1 MRRSWLSIVF
11 VFVFLIG
18 LNAQTKHI
26 VMVSNFVFTPQ
37 DINVTVGDTVEWQ
50 WVEGTHTT
58 TSDSITGID
67 VWDSPISSSVPVFSV
82 VIRTSGLHNYH
93 CTPHQSLGMIG
104 SITATMPTEIQ
115 ETDQLPFHFTLAQNF
130 PNPFNPS
137 TMIMYNLTSPA
148 FVTLKVYNS
157 LGNEVAVLVNRY
169 QNSGEHMEVFDIG
182 KTQGLASGVYFYR
195 LKAGGF
201 EQTRKMMLLK

>member
-1 MRRSWLSIVF
+1 MKRIWLSIVL
-11 VFVFLIG
+11 VSVLLTG

-37 DINVTVGDTVEWQ
+37 DLNVTVGDTVEWQ

-58 TSDSITGID
+58 TSDSTAGID

-82 VIRTSGLHNYH
+82 VIRTPGVHNYH

-104 SITATMPTEIQ
+104 SITATMPTEIKVA
-115 ETDQLPFHFTLAQNF
+115 DQLPFKFTLSQNF

-137 TMIMYNLTSPA
+137 TMIMYNLKSPA
-148 FVTLKVYNS
+148 YVSLKVYNT
-157 LGNEVAVLVNRY
+157 LGNEVAVLVNGY
-169 QNSGEHMEVFDIG
+169 QNSGEHMAVFDIT
-182 KTQGLASGVYFYR
+182 KTQSLASGIYFYR
-195 LKAGGF
+195 LKAGGL
-201 EQTRKMMLLK
+201 EQTRKMMLIK

>member
-1 MRRSWLSIVF
+1 MKRIWLNIVLM
-11 VFVFLIG
+11 VCLINV

-26 VMVSNFVFTPQ
+26 VMVSNFEFTPQ

-58 TSDSITGID
+58 TSDSTAGID

-82 VIRTSGLHNYH
+82 IIRTSGIHDYH
-93 CTPHQSLGMIG
+93 CTPHQAFGMIG

-115 ETDQLPFHFTLAQNF
+115 ETKQLPFGFTLSQNF

-137 TMIMYNLTSPA
+137 TMIMYKLTSST
-148 FVTLKVYNS
+148 FVTLKVYNT
-157 LGNEVAVLVNRY
+157 LGNEVAILVNEY
-169 QNSGEHMEVFDIG
+169 QNSGEHMAAFDAG
-182 KTQGLASGVYFYR
+182 KTKELASGVYFYR
-195 LKAGGF
+195 LKANGLI
-201 EQTRKMMLLK
+201 QTRKMLLIK